1 MLAIAR
7 AACQNGYFFTSAPNV
22 PYSSPMNWLSSLLT
36 RISAK
41 TPTPSR
47 GADKPAVSVR
57 ERVSALRHLP
67 AFLKLIWQTSPALTL
82 GNIGLRLLRAALPLA
97 MLYVGRLI
105 LDDIVQLSKLPVAD
119 RALSPIFSLVA
130 LEFGLVLLADA
141 LGRGVALLDSLL
153 GDLFANVSSVRLMRH
168 AAELDLDQFEDS
180 AFYDKLER
188 ARRQTLSRSVLM
200 SQVLAQGQD
209 AVTLVLLAGGL
220 VAFQPWLLGLLLLAV
235 VPAFLGESHFNERSY
250 SLSHSWTPE
259 RRELDYLRQTG
270 ASDETAKEVKIFG
283 LSEFLITR
291 FETLSDQFY
300 RQNKALALRRASW
313 GTVFAAI
320 GAAGYYGAYL
330 YIIKQAVGGAISIG
344 QLTFLAGSFA
354 RLRALLEG
362 ILSRFSQ
369 VADGALY
376 LQDFFDFFQIEPRIV
391 RPTLGQAVRSFPRP
405 IQQGFVFEEVGFK
418 YKNAEKWALRHL
430 SFELRAGE
438 KLALVGE
445 NGAGKT
451 TLVKLLSRLYD
462 PTEGRIL
469 LDGYDL
475 REYDPAELRQEI
487 GVIFQDFVR
496 FQLPAGQNLAVGRIA
511 ERENQPR
518 IEQAAQQ
525 SLADTVIAKLP
536 LGYDQMIGRRFNGGV
551 DLSGGEWQKIA
562 LGRAYMREAQLLIL
576 DEPTAALDAR
586 AEHEVFVR
594 FAELTKGKTAVLISH
609 RFSTVRMAD
618 RILVVEHGQAQ
629 EIGSH
634 EELLA
639 QGGRYAELFQLQ
651 AAGYR

>member
-1 MLAIAR
+1 
-7 AACQNGYFFTSAPNV
+7 
-22 PYSSPMNWLSSLLT
+22 MNWLSSLFT
-36 RISAK
+36 SISAK
-41 TPTPSR
+41 NPGRARSS
-47 GADKPAVSVR
+47 DKPTVSVR

-67 AFLKLIWQTSPALTL
+67 AFLRLIWQTSPALTL

-105 LDDIVQLSKLPVAD
+105 LDDVVQLNRLPVAS
-119 RALSPIFSLVA
+119 RGLAPLFGLVA

-141 LGRGVALLDSLL
+141 LGRAVALLDSLL
-153 GDLFANVSSVRLMRH
+153 GDLFANASSVRLMRH

-180 AFYDKLER
+180 TFYDKLER

-209 AVTLVLLAGGL
+209 TVTLVLLAAGL

-250 SLSHSWTPE
+250 SLTHSWTPE

-300 RQNKALALRRASW
+300 RQNKGLALRRAGW

-376 LQDFFDFFQIEPRIV
+376 LQDFFDFFQIAPRIV
-391 RPTLGQAVRSFPRP
+391 RPGASQVVRPFPRP
-405 IQQGFVFEEVGFK
+405 IRQGFTFEDVGFR

-430 SFELRAGE
+430 SFDLRVGE

-451 TLVKLLSRLYD
+451 TLVKLLARLYD

-469 LDGYDL
+469 LDGHDL

-496 FQLPAGQNLAVGRIA
+496 FQLPAGQNLAVGRI
-511 ERENQPR
+511 EQRQNQPR
-518 IEQAAQQ
+518 IEQAAHQ

-536 LGYDQMIGRRFNGGV
+536 LGYDQMIGRRFSGGV

-586 AEHEVFVR
+586 AEYEVFER
-594 FAELTKGKTAVLISH
+594 FKELTQGKTAVLISH

-618 RILVVEHGQAQ
+618 RILVVEQGRAQ

-639 QGGRYAELFQLQ
+639 KGGRYAELFQLQ

>member
-1 MLAIAR
+1 
-7 AACQNGYFFTSAPNV
+7 
-22 PYSSPMNWLSSLLT
+22 MNWLSSVIEK
-36 RISAK
+36 ISAK
-41 TPTPSR
+41 NPNHGRGPEKPT
-47 GADKPAVSVR
+47 VSVR

-67 AFLKLIWQTSPALTL
+67 AFLKLIWHTSPALTL
-82 GNIGLRLLRAALPLA
+82 ANIALRLLRAALPLA

-105 LDDIVQLSKLPVAD
+105 LDDVVQLSRLPAPA
-119 RALSPIFSLVA
+119 RALNPVLGLVA

-141 LGRGVALLDSLL
+141 LGRAVALLDSLL
-153 GDLFANVSSVRLMRH
+153 GDLFANASSVRLMRH

-180 AFYDKLER
+180 TFYDKLER

-283 LSEFLITR
+283 LSDFLITR

-300 RQNKALALRRASW
+300 QQNKVLSLRRASW

-320 GAAGYYGAYL
+320 GAAGYYGAYV

-354 RLRALLEG
+354 RLRGLLEG

-376 LQDFFDFFQIEPRIV
+376 LQDFFDFFQIAPRIV
-391 RPTLGQAVRSFPRP
+391 RPTIGQAVRPFPRP
-405 IQQGFVFEEVGFK
+405 IRQGFAFEDVGFQ

-430 SFELRAGE
+430 SFELHAGE

-451 TLVKLLSRLYD
+451 TLVKLLARLYD

-496 FQLPAGQNLAVGRIA
+496 FQLPAGQNLAVGRIS
-511 ERENQPR
+511 ERQNQSR
-518 IEQAAQQ
+518 IEQAAHQ

-586 AEHEVFVR
+586 AEYEVFER
-594 FAELTKGKTAVLISH
+594 FKELTQGKTAVLISH

-618 RILVVEHGQAQ
+618 RILVVEHGRVQ

-639 QGGRYAELFQLQ
+639 RNGRYAELFALQ